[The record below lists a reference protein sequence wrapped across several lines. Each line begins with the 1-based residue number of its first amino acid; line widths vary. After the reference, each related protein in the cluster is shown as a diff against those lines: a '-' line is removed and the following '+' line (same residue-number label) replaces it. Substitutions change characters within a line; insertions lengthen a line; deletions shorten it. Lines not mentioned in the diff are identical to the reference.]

1 MKRIWTALAVALAG
15 FLAATGCNDYGN
27 TFLYSTQSLIS
38 VSPSNITAGGSNLVI
53 TVNADFTQFQ
63 AHSYMTWNQVKV
75 ATTMT
80 TDPTS
85 GAVTG
90 VTATIPAA
98 DIAKPGVFFV
108 QAANLTNP
116 NGTGYATISNAL
128 PFVVFPVP
136 NPVPAVTSI
145 SPNTAAAGSATVTL
159 TITGTNFLP
168 TSDPSGGSQVN
179 WNTKSQTALTATSI
193 TSTQIQATVP
203 ATLLASAGTAVVTV
217 YNPPAPP
224 PANCQANCTGSG
236 GGGTSNGSTFTVTG
250 PGGASTSSTATVQQE
265 TPALSADG
273 RYVAFTASQNGHS
286 QIFARDTCL
295 GAASS
300 CQPSTVLV
308 SSSSD
313 GTAADDDSHSPSMSS
328 DGRYVAFSSAATNLA
343 PSVPTGRQVYLRDT
357 CLGAS
362 NPCTPSTQ
370 LISADPQGALAGA
383 ESILPS
389 VSASGRFVAFLAVSG
404 SHASG
409 PTAEKTGSSAPNSGF
424 RQVFVRDTCLGAA
437 NCTPATTRI
446 SLQPGDG
453 SGVSA
458 NPAGPALSGNASQA
472 ALTGGNTATRF
483 TPTLP
488 VDDSVFLALTKRQQ

>member
-1 MKRIWTALAVALAG
+1 MKRIWTALAVAFAA

-27 TFLYSTQSLIS
+27 TFLYSTQNLIS
-38 VSPSNITAGGSNLVI
+38 VSPSNITAGGKDLVI
-53 TVNADFTQFQ
+53 TVNADFTQFRAQ
-63 AHSYMTWNQVKV
+63 TYMTWNQTKLV
-75 ATTMT
+75 TTLT

-85 GAVTG
+85 GVVTA

-98 DIAKPGVFFV
+98 DTARPGVFFV
-108 QAANLTNP
+108 QAANLTNS
-116 NGTGYATISNAL
+116 NGTGFATVSNAL
-128 PFVVFPVP
+128 PFVVFPIP
-136 NPVPAVTSI
+136 NPVPAITGI
-145 SPNTAAAGSATVTL
+145 SPNTASAGSTALTL

-179 WNTKSQTALTATSI
+179 WNTKSQTTLTATSI

-203 ATLLASAGTAVVTV
+203 ATLLANPSTAVVTV

-250 PGGASTSSTATVQQE
+250 PGAAAIASTATVQEE

-295 GAASS
+295 GASSS
-300 CQPSTVLV
+300 CQPRTILV

-313 GTAADDDSHSPSMSS
+313 GTAGDDDSHSPSMSS
-328 DGRYVAFSSAATNLA
+328 DGRYVAFSSAAADLA
-343 PSVPTGRQVYLRDT
+343 PNVPAGRQVYLRDT
-357 CLGAS
+357 CLGAA

-370 LISADPQGALAGA
+370 LISTDPQGALVGA

-389 VSASGRFVAFLAVSG
+389 VSASGRFVAFLAVSA
-404 SHASG
+404 SEASG
-409 PTAEKTGSSAPNSGF
+409 PTAEKLGSSAPNSGF

-437 NCTPATTRI
+437 NCTPATTRL

-483 TPTLP
+483 TPTLR
-488 VDDSVFLALTKRQQ
+488 VDDSVFLALTKRRQ

>member
-15 FLAATGCNDYGN
+15 FLAASGCNDYGN

-53 TVNADFTQFQ
+53 TVNADFSQFQ
-63 AHSYMTWNQVKV
+63 AHSYMTWNQVKL

-98 DIAKPGVFFV
+98 DTAKPGVFFV

-250 PGGASTSSTATVQQE
+250 PGGASTSSTATVQEE

-295 GAASS
+295 GASSS

-313 GTAADDDSHSPSMSS
+313 GTAGDDDSHSPSMSS

-343 PSVPTGRQVYLRDT
+343 PSVPTGREVYLRDT
-357 CLGAS
+357 CLGATT
-362 NPCTPSTQ
+362 PCTPSTQ
-370 LISADPQGALAGA
+370 LISTDPQGALAGA

-389 VSASGRFVAFLAVSG
+389 VSASGRFVAFLAVSA
-404 SHASG
+404 SHASD
-409 PTAEKTGSSAPNSGF
+409 PTAEKTGSSAQNSGF

-458 NPAGPALSGNASQA
+458 NPAGPALSSNASQA

>member
-1 MKRIWTALAVALAG
+1 MKRIWTALAVALAA

-27 TFLYSTQSLIS
+27 TFLYSTQSLVS
-38 VSPSNITAGGSNLVI
+38 LSPSNVNAGGPDLVI
-53 TVNADFTQFQ
+53 TINGNFAQFQ
-63 AHSYMTWNQVKV
+63 AHTYMTWNQTKL

-85 GAVTG
+85 GVVTAVS
-90 VTATIPAA
+90 ATIPAA
-98 DIAKPGVFFV
+98 DTAKPGVFFV

-116 NGTGYATISNAL
+116 NGTGYATVSNAL
-128 PFVVFPVP
+128 PFVVFPPP

-145 SPNTAAAGSATVTL
+145 SPNSAAAGSAAFSL

-168 TSDPSGGSQVN
+168 TSDPSGGSRVN
-179 WNTKSQTALTATSI
+179 WNAKSQTTLTAMSI

-203 ATLLASAGTAVVTV
+203 ASLVASAGTAVVTI
-217 YNPPAPP
+217 YNAPAPP
-224 PANCQANCTGSG
+224 PANCQVNCTGSG

-250 PGGASTSSTATVQQE
+250 PAGAATASTPVVQEE
-265 TPALSADG
+265 TPALSTDG

-295 GAASS
+295 GASSS
-300 CQPSTVLV
+300 CQPRTVLV

-313 GTAADDDSHSPSMSS
+313 GTAAGDDSHSPSMSS
-328 DGRYVAFSSAATNLA
+328 EGRYVAFSSAATDLA
-343 PSVPTGRQVYLRDT
+343 PSVPAGRQVYLRDT
-357 CLGAS
+357 CLGVTD
-362 NPCTPSTQ
+362 PCTPSTQ
-370 LISADPQGALAGA
+370 LISTDPQGALAGA

-389 VSASGRFVAFLAVSG
+389 VSASGRFVAFLAVSA

-409 PTAEKTGSSAPNSGF
+409 PTAEKSGSSAPNSGF

-437 NCTPATTRI
+437 NCTPTTTRI

-458 NPAGPALSGNASQA
+458 KPAGPALSGNASQA